1 MYWNFI
7 FCTVIMMFY
16 WIDSQKSR
24 KASIFGQFHCIALS
38 IQPKQCLPYLFSIS
52 CLPYL
57 SLASDSN
64 HFFPAKCANN
74 TSSAVMHDSEFQL
87 TVFLSLVKL
96 FSNLNDKWLNCW
108 VVKVTKRIMRVFCTR
123 IFGFQRS
130 LHVVEE
136 PDLKEVVKSAHTA
149 LDSIGLS
156 LFVLY
161 ELVEFDKDWTGKK

>member
-1 MYWNFI
+1 
-7 FCTVIMMFY
+7 MMFY
-16 WIDSQKSR
+16 WIDSQKGR

-74 TSSAVMHDSEFQL
+74 TSSPIMHDSEFQL
-87 TVFLSLVKL
+87 LCNCVFFSFVKL
-96 FSNLNDKWLNCW
+96 FSNLNDEGLNWW
-108 VVKVTKRIMRVFCTR
+108 VVKVTKWIMGVFCTR

-149 LDSIGLS
+149 LDSIALS

-161 ELVEFDKDWTGKK
+161 GGVEFDEDWTGKK